1 MTSYGLRSKQARSPP
16 YQQGSAAILII
27 LAPISE
33 TTAEDRLGLGPE
45 SLAQDLDWDWIPRLK
60 AGTGRDWA
68 LECRSEGRDWHWESS
83 VTGETLVPGPA
94 LSVAWPLSTRSQ
106 AAQDSGTV
114 RP

>member
-1 MTSYGLRSKQARSPP
+1 M
-16 YQQGSAAILII
+16 II
-27 LAPISE
+27 FAPISE

-60 AGTGRDWA
+60 AETGRDWA

-94 LSVAWPLSTRSQ
+94 PSVAWWRSQ
-106 AAQDSGTV
+106 QCIF
-114 RP
+114 R